1 MLIAFDEPRLFDS
14 TSWMPAHSSTAR
26 TGPPAMTPV
35 PALAG
40 LSSTTPAASS
50 PCTGCGMVAAIRGT
64 LKKFFLA
71 SSTPLA
77 MAAGTSLALPYPTPT
92 VPSPSPTTT
101 RAVKLNRR
109 PPLTTLAT
117 RLMVTTR
124 STKAVFSPPSRSRR
138 LSRSRRS
145 RRAPLSPPPPPLVP
159 APVPPPR
166 RWGPAIRRSFSLAR
180 SCSQAQAA
188 LTGAVGHR
196 GHPAVVAVAAAVEDD
211 RVDAGRAGPLR
222 DALADLAGLRRLVA
236 VEDAQVRLHR
246 GGVGQG
252 MALRV
257 VDDLGHDVP
266 GGTGDDEARAL
277 RRAGQALAHP
287 QVPPLARGV
296 RALARTAAAA
306 LDADRHFFLPA
317 FPTLR
322 RICSPAYRTP
332 LPLYG
337 SGLRSLR
344 RLAAPSPTSCL
355 SMPLTLNRVG
365 ASTRNVT
372 PSGGSIVMGW
382 L

>member
-1 MLIAFDEPRLFDS
+1 
-14 TSWMPAHSSTAR
+14 
-26 TGPPAMTPV
+26 MTPV
-35 PALAG
+35 PGDAG
-40 LSSTTPAASS
+40 LSRTTPAASS
-50 PCTGCGMVAAIRGT
+50 PVTGCGMVEAIRGT
-64 LKKFFLA
+64 LKKCFLA

-101 RAVKLNRR
+101 SAVKLNRR

-124 STKAVFSPPSRSRR
+124 STKAVFSPPPSRSRR

-145 RRAPLSPPPPPLVP
+145 RRPPPSPPLVP

-180 SCSQAQAA
+180 SCSQAEAA
-188 LTGAVGHR
+188 LAGAVGDR
-196 GHPAVVAVAAAVEDD
+196 RDPAVVAVAAAVEDN
-211 RVDAGRAGPLR
+211 RVDAGRAGPLG
-222 DALADLAGLRRLVA
+222 DALADLAGLGGLVA
-236 VEDAQVRLHR
+236 VEGAQVGLHR
-246 GGVGQG
+246 RGVGQRVT
-252 MALRV
+252 LSV

-266 GGTGDDEARAL
+266 RGAGDDEAWTL
-277 RRAGQALAHP
+277 RRAGDVLAHP
-287 QVPPLARGV
+287 QVAAPTCGV
-296 RALARTAAAA
+296 RALARATAAA

-344 RLAAPSPTSCL
+344 RLAATSPTCCL

-365 ASTRNVT
+365 ASTANVT
-372 PSGGSIVMGW
+372 PDGGSIVMGW